1 MRPGTKGIRTL
12 CYLLNNFIFLFHFG
26 VELLVVIG
34 FVVVVVVVPVTVVP
48 VVGSG
53 DGGVVVVVV
62 PETVVEG
69 VEDVVV
75 FEREFRSKGTVDT
88 VFLSFMSTSVLLK
101 PESGTRTR
109 PRSQL

>member
-1 MRPGTKGIRTL
+1 M
-12 CYLLNNFIFLFHFG
+12 
-26 VELLVVIG
+26 IG

-88 VFLSFMSTSVLLK
+88 VFLSFMSTSVPVNLK
-101 PESGTRTR
+101 YSTLTT